1 MPLFALVILVGL
13 AQTPELPAA
22 RSLLNQGKFHEA
34 VAAYKAILSQDK
46 SSAPA
51 HAGLVQALLKLDDV
65 AAADAASQSAL
76 ELLPRSPVVHAA
88 RGDVYFRR
96 GFIPLAEREYKTAL
110 DADPKCPRAFLGLG
124 RIYSAESKRRLAKE
138 MLAKAHELD
147 ATDGDAL
154 YYWAITLPYPQNT
167 DGLRKHLA
175 EFHDD
180 PEKERRER
188 EYLDFI
194 TALAGKNVWVLV
206 SNVSRTQFKLETF
219 LAPAPRAGNQEMQ
232 RSLSASGASMVP
244 RGIGLRVQLNDSPA
258 KTFLLDTGASGVTI
272 KKKLAEKLGARRLS
286 EHSLEGIGSSG
297 PVSGYTAW
305 IDKVVIGEL
314 EFHDCIVHVS
324 EKDTMGDAD
333 GLIGTDIFEHYLV
346 TIDFP
351 SRKLLLDPLPPPS
364 EREDSVPDQ
373 AKSFT
378 GVFSFGH
385 LLLISTHAGRN
396 PEANG
401 LFVIDT
407 GAYSDFISPALAR
420 QAGAVRDSDAN
431 VQGASGRVN
440 NVKTAGTTTLE
451 FAHYSQPSDQMLTI
465 DLHAQSKALGTE
477 VSGFLGFPTLRKVKV
492 IIDYRDGLVDF
503 EYKP

>member
-1 MPLFALVILVGL
+1 MHLFALVILISL

-22 RSLLNQGKFHEA
+22 RSLLAQGKFQDA
-34 VAAYKAILSQDK
+34 ATAYKTILSHDK
-46 SSAPA
+46 SSAPS
-51 HAGLVQALLKLDDV
+51 HAGMVQALLKLDDV
-65 AAADAASQSAL
+65 AAADAASRSAL
-76 ELLPRSPVVHAA
+76 ELLPQSPIIHAA
-88 RGDVYFRR
+88 RGDVYFRQ
-96 GFIPLAEREYKTAL
+96 GLMPLAEREYKTAL
-110 DADPKCPRAFLGLG
+110 DADPKCSRAILGLG

-147 ATDGDAL
+147 PTDGDAL

-167 DGLRKHLA
+167 DALRKHLA
-175 EFHDD
+175 EFRDD

-194 TALAGKNVWVLV
+194 TALAGKNIWVLV
-206 SNVSRTQFKLETF
+206 SNIPRTQLKLETF
-219 LAPAPRAGNQEMQ
+219 LAPAPRTSSQDAQ
-232 RSLSASGASMVP
+232 RPLAGASMAP
-244 RGIGLRVQLNDSPA
+244 RGLGLRVQLNDNTV

-272 KKKLAEKLGARRLS
+272 KKKLAEKIGARRLS
-286 EHSLEGIGSSG
+286 EHSLEGVGNSG
-297 PVSGYTAW
+297 AVSGYNAW
-305 IDKVVIGEL
+305 VDKIVIGEL

-333 GLIGTDIFEHYLV
+333 GLVGTDIFEHYLV

-351 SRKLLLDPLPPPS
+351 GRKLVLDPLPALS
-364 EREDSVPDQ
+364 EREDSLADQ
-373 AKSFT
+373 TKSFT
-378 GVFSFGH
+378 SVFSFGH
-385 LLLISTHAGRN
+385 LLLIPTHAG

-420 QAGAVRDSDAN
+420 QTGTTGGSDAN
-431 VQGASGRVN
+431 VQGTSGRVS
-440 NVKTAGTTTLE
+440 NVKTNGKTKLQ
-451 FAHYSQPSDQMLTI
+451 FAHYDQPSDQVLTI
-465 DLHAQSKALGTE
+465 DLHAQSKNLGTE
-477 VSGFLGFPTLRKVKV
+477 VSGFLGFPTLSKLKV

>member
-1 MPLFALVILVGL
+1 MPLFALLILVSL
-13 AQTPELPAA
+13 AQTPEPSAA
-22 RSLLNQGKFHEA
+22 QTLLNQGKFQEA
-34 VAAYKAILSQDK
+34 VTAYKAILSHDQ
-46 SSAPA
+46 SSALA
-51 HAGLVQALLKLDDV
+51 HAGLVQTFLKLDDV

-76 ELLPRSPVVHAA
+76 ELLPQSPLVHAA

-96 GFIPLAEREYKTAL
+96 GFMLLAEREYKTAL
-110 DADPKCPRAFLGLG
+110 DADPKCPRAILGLG

-138 MLAKAHELD
+138 MFAKAHELD

-154 YYWAITLPYPQNT
+154 YYWAITLPYPQNIEA
-167 DGLRKHLA
+167 LAKHLA
-175 EFHDD
+175 EFRDD
-180 PEKERRER
+180 PDKERRER

-194 TALAGKNVWVLV
+194 TALAGKNIWVLV
-206 SNVSRTQFKLETF
+206 SNVPRTQLKLETF
-219 LAPAPRAGNQEMQ
+219 LAPPPRGSSQDAQRPLALAGV
-232 RSLSASGASMVP
+232 SMVP
-244 RGIGLRVQLNDSPA
+244 RGVGLRVQLNDSTV

-272 KKKLAEKLGARRLS
+272 RKKLAEKIGARRLT
-286 EHSLEGIGSSG
+286 EHSLEGIGNSG
-297 PVSGYTAW
+297 PASGYTAW
-305 IDKVVIGEL
+305 VDKVVIGEL
-314 EFHDCIVHVS
+314 EFHDCIVRVS
-324 EKDTMGDAD
+324 EKDIMGDAD

-351 SRKLLLDPLPPPS
+351 GHMLRLDSLPPPS
-364 EREDSVPDQ
+364 QREDSAADQ
-373 AKSFT
+373 AKSLT

-385 LLLISTHAGRN
+385 LLLIPTHAGQN
-396 PEANG
+396 PDANG
-401 LFVIDT
+401 LFAIDT

-440 NVKTAGTTTLE
+440 NVKTAGKTALQ
-451 FAHYSQPSDQMLTI
+451 FARYNQPSDEMLTI

-477 VSGFLGFPTLRKVKV
+477 VSGFLGFPTLRKLKV